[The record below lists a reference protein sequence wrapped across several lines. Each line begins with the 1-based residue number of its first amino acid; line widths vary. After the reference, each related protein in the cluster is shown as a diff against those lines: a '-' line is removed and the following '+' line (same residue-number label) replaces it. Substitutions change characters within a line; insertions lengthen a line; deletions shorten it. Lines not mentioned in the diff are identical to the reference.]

1 VADGVTGEAEMDSV
15 IESRDTMEARKGGRD
30 KMKVLEETGPRIP
43 EGTCI
48 IEVNSLH
55 TISLWT
61 RSLQDVRDLESLI
74 PYPAIAFFYISE
86 HKSGYYCPYFQL
98 LTQYSDGDFI
108 PSISTIEIGEQLEA
122 RLPKTERYTHN
133 CGGSFLPW
141 VKNSRSLF
149 GPQLNR

>member
-1 VADGVTGEAEMDSV
+1 
-15 IESRDTMEARKGGRD
+15 METVEKG
-30 KMKVLEETGPRIP
+30 PHIP

-48 IEVNSLH
+48 IEVNSPH

-61 RSLQDVRDLESLI
+61 RNLQDIRELERLI
-74 PYPAIAFFYISE
+74 PYPSIEFYYISE
-86 HKSGYYCPYFQL
+86 TKSGYYCPYFQL
-98 LTQYSDGDFI
+98 LTQYSDGNFT
-108 PSISTIEIGEQLEA
+108 PSISTIEIGKELEA

-149 GPQLNR
+149 GPQLSR